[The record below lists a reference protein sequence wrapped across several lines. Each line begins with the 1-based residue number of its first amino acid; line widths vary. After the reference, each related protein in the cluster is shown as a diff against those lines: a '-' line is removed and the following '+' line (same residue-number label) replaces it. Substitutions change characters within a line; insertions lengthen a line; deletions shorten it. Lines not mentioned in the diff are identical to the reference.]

1 MTTKRSAGTNDLHD
15 EIDFFREKILQML
28 LELQEQ
34 QERPEVGT
42 IACALIEIAIDLASL
57 MPQRSARS
65 RFFGGNR
72 PRWPRSDSAARST
85 ACEARAIATGLAA
98 LDRGIRGDKF
108 ADKTWPQDRDVALII
123 RGSVN
128 PRTRDDAPALQAILL
143 ARRTRA

>member
-1 MTTKRSAGTNDLHD
+1 MTTKRSAGTNDLRD

-65 RFFGGNR
+65 QFCGGNR

-85 ACEARAIATGLAA
+85 ACEARALSPPAWLRSTAASGVTSLRTKLGRKIAMLRSSFAA
-98 LDRGIRGDKF
+98 
-108 ADKTWPQDRDVALII
+108 A
-123 RGSVN
+123 
-128 PRTRDDAPALQAILL
+128 
-143 ARRTRA
+143 